1 MELPELL
8 NITQITYF
16 LDESKFKSP
25 TSTLDI
31 IGIYRLSSLI
41 YSIPGD
47 MVHYVLDSI
56 ANYYKYNTLNDF
68 LKLGVYVVRS
78 SYNDKI
84 TLRFYNLSVY
94 VDVLLCVRD
103 NMLTR
108 NDLYKYCENYI
119 EIANVNDVM
128 RLKDNI
134 LLKER

>member
-8 NITQITYF
+8 NITQITCF
-16 LDESKFKSP
+16 LEESKFKSP

-31 IGIYRLSSLI
+31 IEIYRLSSLI
-41 YSIPGD
+41 YSIPGN

-84 TLRFYNLSVY
+84 TLRVYNLSVY
-94 VDVLLCVRD
+94 VDVLLYVRN

-108 NDLYKYCENYI
+108 DDLYKYCEHYI
-119 EIANVNDVM
+119 EITNVNDVM